1 MTEPKNNIDTSAHQE
16 EYQLKNNDALD
27 IALLANVV
35 GTELTQVDKFAV
47 GGLQKA
53 TRISQEKIF
62 NKSAS
67 SQPPP
72 VMQNN
77 STGMQNIPVQE
88 QMPTPPVPR
97 PEPQP
102 QAKTTPVVDS
112 SQTLKYLR
120 TIDDRLIRLEKLY
133 ESILKNL
140 TSDID
145 HISIKLKKNDKN

>member
-1 MTEPKNNIDTSAHQE
+1 MTNPQNNIDTSAHQE

-35 GTELTQVDKFAV
+35 GKELTQVDKFAV
-47 GGLQKA
+47 NGLQKA

-62 NKSAS
+62 NKPLVN
-67 SQPPP
+67 QPPAG
-72 VMQNN
+72 MQQ
-77 STGMQNIPVQE
+77 MQNIPMQE
-88 QMPTPPVPR
+88 QIPPVQSK
-97 PEPQP
+97 PQP
-102 QAKTTPVVDS
+102 KAQPKPQPAPVVDN

-145 HISIKLKKNDKN
+145 HVSIKLKKNDKN